1 MDDEFLYVGFGRDAE
16 TEDVFEEIV
25 DTDISTP
32 EVPFKKYDRGLLRYG
47 AFARNFEDLPAD
59 AEKYYLTT
67 AIAYTNGLPH
77 VGHAY
82 EFLTSDVLV
91 RLHRFLG
98 YDTYFLT
105 GADEHGQKV
114 AESASRAGLEPL
126 AHCNIYVSAFQRLN
140 DKLRITNDQYI
151 RTTDPGHQRTCQRLW
166 QRCAE
171 AGDIYL
177 GKYEGWYNER
187 EELFVTQQEAE
198 KTKFMDEV
206 KNVPLKRVSEESY
219 FFRMSKYAD
228 RLIAHIKENPG
239 FIEPESARVNILSRL
254 EHDELKDLSI
264 SRTTFSWGI
273 PLAADFDQSGTS
285 GTHVMYVWFDALT
298 NYLSGIHYLDSE
310 DTDCG
315 NLRAYWPASKHI
327 IGKDITW
334 FHCVIWPTILMSAGL
349 PLYKGVF
356 SHGFV
361 NGPDGRKMSKSL
373 GNIVDTSEVR
383 NLSNF
388 FPEHFPPCCSLHHA
402 YFFHT
407 TARALGSGKF

>member
-1 MDDEFLYVGFGRDAE
+1 MSGFAGSDDFQYTCFGRDADE
-16 TEDVFEEIV
+16 EDVFHEVV
-25 DTDISTP
+25 DAELSTL
-32 EVPFKKYDRGLLRYG
+32 EVPFLKFDREQLRFG
-47 AFARNFEDLPAD
+47 AFARNFDDLPEGS
-59 AEKYYLTT
+59 EKYYLTT

-114 AESASRAGLEPL
+114 AESASRAGLDPL

-140 DKLRITNDQYI
+140 DKLRVTNDRYI
-151 RTTDPGHQRTCQRLW
+151 RTTDSGHQVTCQRLW
-166 QRCAE
+166 QRCAD

-198 KTKFMDEV
+198 KSHFMDEV

-228 RLIAHIKENPG
+228 RLVAHIKENPS
-239 FIEPESARVNILSRL
+239 FVEPESARINILSRL
-254 EHDELKDLSI
+254 EQDELKDLSI

-273 PLAADFDQSGTS
+273 PMASDFDQSGTT
-285 GTHVMYVWFDALT
+285 GTHVMYVWFDALS
-298 NYLSGIHYLDSE
+298 NYLSGVHYLDE
-310 DTDCG
+310 EG
-315 NLRAYWPASKHI
+315 ENGGGEGQKLRGYWPASKHI

-349 PLYKGVF
+349 PLFKGVF

-373 GNIVDTSEVR
+373 GNNVDPGEVR
-383 NLSNF
+383 PSPSKVATRLATRICLAA
-388 FPEHFPPCCSLHHA
+388 E
-402 YFFHT
+402 
-407 TARALGSGKF
+407 